1 MRNFYRLAQN
11 IDVVPAM
18 MAINRQTE
26 LWNQYSLRT
35 QTEGTP
41 HKEVEDIWLRM
52 NDLEKCQ
59 QAAAR
64 DGFFDHR
71 ESICY
76 PAWEKL
82 PQVRQ
87 LIMAVMST
95 VEGQRLGR
103 CFVSRMKPGAQIYS
117 HKDIGDDLSV
127 YYDNEPYYSRY
138 HIVLQGLP
146 GSLFLC
152 GEETVNMR
160 TGEVW
165 WFDGAQEHSVINNSA
180 DDRIHIVVDIKC

>member
-1 MRNFYRLAQN
+1 MKNFYRIAQG

-18 MAINRQTE
+18 MSIYRQAE

-52 NDLEKCQ
+52 NDLEKCK

-64 DGFFDHR
+64 DGFIDHR
-71 ESICY
+71 ESINY

-82 PQVRQ
+82 PHVRQ

-103 CFVSRMKPGAQIYS
+103 CFVSKMKPGNQIYP

-146 GSLFLC
+146 GSLFHC
-152 GEETVNMR
+152 GDETVNMR

-165 WFDGAQEHSVINNSA
+165 WFNGAEEHSVVNNSA